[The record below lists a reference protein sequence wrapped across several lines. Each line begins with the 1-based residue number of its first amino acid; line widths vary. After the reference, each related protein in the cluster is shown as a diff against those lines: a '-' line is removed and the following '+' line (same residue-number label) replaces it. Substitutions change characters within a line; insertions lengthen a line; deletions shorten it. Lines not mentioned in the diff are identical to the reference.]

1 MKSTL
6 KTTVMSLVAM
16 FALATAANAQKKW
29 AVQCDFVEG
38 LACVKDANGKW
49 GHINEQGK
57 LVGKMWR
64 SVCYFQEG
72 LAPVETDDEKWGY
85 VDKTGKVVIPNQYYS
100 AGWFSEGVA
109 VVSKSIDYWL
119 KYGYI
124 DKTGKE
130 VISLKYRSA
139 GSFSEGLAP
148 VSEDDKTFG
157 YIDKSEK
164 FVIPFKFKKSYPF

>member
-1 MKSTL
+1 MKKFMKVL
-6 KTTVMSLVAM
+6 VMAMVAM
-16 FALATAANAQKKW
+16 FAMATEADAQKKW
-29 AVQCDFVEG
+29 AVQCDYVEG

-64 SVCYFQEG
+64 SVCYFQDG

-100 AGWFSEGVA
+100 AGWFSEGLA

-124 DKTGKE
+124 DKT
-130 VISLKYRSA
+130 
-139 GSFSEGLAP
+139 
-148 VSEDDKTFG
+148 
-157 YIDKSEK
+157 EK
-164 FVIPFKFKKSYPF
+164 VVIPFKFKKAYPFEHGKARVQDEDGNWRKIDKTGKFID